1 MAQIERAGSDIPT
14 QAIPSSVGPLSWP
27 PSIDIENN
35 RKRGMFRR
43 VIESGAMFNSLAGRF
58 SQFELSDDV
67 SRVSARIFITDSALR
82 ESLKNNL
89 ELIDPLVEA
98 IIPLKGSGIPELDD
112 VLLVYLGKNSDSR
125 TLPQDEVNK
134 EISRANEIFSL
145 DEPPRY
151 HSYEGIDFTV
161 LDSGLRQDAEIQ
173 NQFADLYSAFGWNV
187 DDVAKILN
195 NQDNLLVAA
204 FNQGLLISTGMAE
217 KAIVPL
223 IRQDKRFNLVMY
235 EITEAATR
243 EEYRGNGLYLAV
255 ALIINRLLADG
266 DANLVF
272 GESNLSAPGVLKAA
286 YRQGRHSTL
295 RNLNEYGISEKPLR
309 QPVRISGGVN
319 DHRPKHLKN
328 DLLVTYLVREDLIER
343 HGNPSHRSS

>member
-1 MAQIERAGSDIPT
+1 MAMKEKPGSDIPAE
-14 QAIPSSVGPLSWP
+14 AIPSSVGPLSWP
-27 PSIDIENN
+27 PTIDAENN
-35 RKRGMFRR
+35 RKRGMFRKI
-43 VIESGAMFNSLAGRF
+43 IESGVMLDRLTSRF
-58 SQFELSDDV
+58 SRFELTEDV
-67 SRVSARIFITDSALR
+67 SRVSARIFVTDSAFR
-82 ESLKNNL
+82 EVLQMEPRHLDSM
-89 ELIDPLVEA
+89 VEA

-125 TLPQDEVNK
+125 NLPQTEVDK

-145 DEPPRY
+145 EEPPKY
-151 HSYEGIDFTV
+151 HSHEGIDFTV
-161 LDSGLRQDAEIQ
+161 LDPTLRQDAEIQ

-187 DDVAKILN
+187 DDVAKILS

-217 KAIVPL
+217 KAVVPL
-223 IRQDKRFNLVMY
+223 IRGDKRFDLTMY

-243 EEYRGNGLYLAV
+243 EEYRGNGLYLSV

-272 GESNLSAPGVLKAA
+272 GESNLAAPGVLKAA

-295 RNLNEYGISEKPLR
+295 NNLREYGISEKPLR

-319 DHRPKHLKN
+319 DNRPKHMKN
-328 DLLVTYLVREDLIER
+328 DLLVTYLVRKDLIER
-343 HGNPSHRSS
+343 HGDPSRRTA

>member
-1 MAQIERAGSDIPT
+1 MAISERPGSDIPSE
-14 QAIPSSVGPLSWP
+14 AIPSSVGPLSWP
-27 PSIDIENN
+27 PTIDIENN

-43 VIESGAMFNSLAGRF
+43 VIENGPMLEKLVGRF
-58 SQFELSDDV
+58 SKFELSEDV
-67 SRVSARIFITDSALR
+67 SRISARIFVTDSALR
-82 ESLKNNL
+82 ETLGKNP
-89 ELIDPLVEA
+89 EQIDPLVEA

-112 VLLVYLGKNSDSR
+112 VLLIYLGKNSDSR
-125 TLPQDEVNK
+125 TLPQEEVNN
-134 EISRANEIFSL
+134 EISRAKEIFSL
-145 DEPPRY
+145 EEPPRY

-161 LDSGLRQDAEIQ
+161 LDPGLRQDAEIQ
-173 NQFADLYSAFGWNV
+173 NQFADLYSAFGWQV

-217 KAIVPL
+217 KAVVPL
-223 IRQDKRFNLVMY
+223 IRGDKRFDLIMY

-243 EEYRGNGLYLAV
+243 EKYRGNGLYLAV

-286 YRQGRHSTL
+286 YRQGRHSAL

-309 QPVRISGGVN
+309 QPVRISGGIN
-319 DHRPKHLKN
+319 DNRPQHLKN
-328 DLLVTYLVREDLIER
+328 DLLVTYLVREDLIKR
-343 HGNPSHRSS
+343 HGNPGHRTA